1 MCFACWITEATD
13 THTHTH
19 TEYVTLACPRQ
30 ECLRER
36 ASLLRLYLHCPSS
49 RCSLFVT
56 I

>member
-1 MCFACWITEATD
+1 MCFACWMTEATD
-13 THTHTH
+13 KH
-19 TEYVTLACPRQ
+19 TEYIKLACPRQ

-36 ASLLRLYLHCPSS
+36 ASLLRLYLHSPSS